1 MRYPTM
7 IFHFNDQARP
17 RRAAGRQAGGTFLGI
32 ILGIVFGLAAA
43 LGVAIYVAKVPVPFV
58 NKNTSRTSAESKPL
72 PSSRSFT
79 RSAASLFWNGPTR
92 TR

>member
-32 ILGIVFGLAAA
+32 ILGISSMQ
-43 LGVAIYVAKVPVPFV
+43 YEDEQ
-58 NKNTSRTSAESKPL
+58 RTDHPPDAE
-72 PSSRSFT
+72 
-79 RSAASLFWNGPTR
+79 
-92 TR
+92 